1 MNISF
6 LEIENFRCYKK
17 IGIEFDA
24 RLNVLI
30 GLNGA
35 GKTAILDSIA
45 ISLIPMISRFLKK
58 NGNRIFFKDTDV
70 RNGEF
75 FSKIYSGIDYHF
87 WSINKTINVKKQNN
101 VLGELDSLSSKILSD
116 LENNSSAN
124 VPILAYYSTTR
135 ILFEEN
141 LKYGFDKSKPEFL
154 QFNAFKNCFNTSVN
168 SFNDFIQ
175 WFEEEEGYEDKVRLD
190 NDNNYRNPKLQAI
203 RKSIELFLNGFE
215 SMQADFKNIRIKKE
229 RNNNHLKY
237 QSPIVSNLVI
247 NKNGIDFQISQLSS
261 GEKMMLML
269 IVDIARRLSIANPS
283 LDNPLLGEGI
293 ILIDEIDLHLHPQ
306 WQRDIVPAITQTFPN
321 CQFIMT
327 THSPQ
332 VLSKVKKES
341 VRLIEDNAI
350 IYNIPNT
357 YGRDSNSILGDIFN
371 TLERPKHI
379 KMKIDECFKNI
390 DEESFEIAKKQLDE
404 LIAILGEDDLDLI
417 RAKSLLIMYEP

>member
-1 MNISF
+1 
-6 LEIENFRCYKK
+6 
-17 IGIEFDA
+17 
-24 RLNVLI
+24 
-30 GLNGA
+30 
-35 GKTAILDSIA
+35 
-45 ISLIPMISRFLKK
+45 
-58 NGNRIFFKDTDV
+58 
-70 RNGEF
+70 
-75 FSKIYSGIDYHF
+75 
-87 WSINKTINVKKQNN
+87 
-101 VLGELDSLSSKILSD
+101 
-116 LENNSSAN
+116 
-124 VPILAYYSTTR
+124 
-135 ILFEEN
+135 
-141 LKYGFDKSKPEFL
+141 
-154 QFNAFKNCFNTSVN
+154 
-168 SFNDFIQ
+168 
-175 WFEEEEGYEDKVRLD
+175 
-190 NDNNYRNPKLQAI
+190 
-203 RKSIELFLNGFE
+203 
-215 SMQADFKNIRIKKE
+215 
-229 RNNNHLKY
+229 
-237 QSPIVSNLVI
+237 
-247 NKNGIDFQISQLSS
+247 
-261 GEKMMLML
+261 ML